1 MGSWWQ
7 LFQTER
13 AHTHSQG
20 GLIFLEGKGRILPRN
35 IYCTTSFPIP
45 SVSFATN
52 SSVQTLSLAYRENKQ
67 YLRESQG
74 IHLIPNLYILVKAI
88 KINPKPE
95 MRENVVWGKHLKSFT

>member
-1 MGSWWQ
+1 MGNWWQ
-7 LFQTER
+7 LFQIER
-13 AHTHSQG
+13 AYTHTQG
-20 GLIFLEGKGRILPRN
+20 VLIFLEGKGRILPMN
-35 IYCTTSFPIP
+35 IYCTISFPIP

-67 YLRESQG
+67 YLREGQG
-74 IHLIPNLYILVKAI
+74 IHLIPNPYILVKAI